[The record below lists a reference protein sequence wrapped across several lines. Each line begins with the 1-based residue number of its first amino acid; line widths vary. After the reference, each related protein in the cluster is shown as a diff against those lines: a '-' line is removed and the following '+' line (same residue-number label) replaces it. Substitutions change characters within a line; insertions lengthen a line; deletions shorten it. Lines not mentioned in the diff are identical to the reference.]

1 MKGIKSNMKSEKMHD
16 MLSQVYSY
24 MIQDHHGDWGM
35 DIHQWDWVPGVGI
48 IAIADYG
55 SKLKQEN
62 VIRYV
67 LEWVEMNKM
76 KSEVKKTINSMAPF
90 AVFPDLYRAT
100 QHSWFLEK
108 SQEIVS
114 WMIDEAPRTREG
126 AFEHTVTENVEF
138 QEQVWADTIY
148 MAVLFLARYA
158 GLTQDR
164 RVAEEA
170 LQQTMLHLRLLQNPE
185 TGLLFHGW
193 NCEAG
198 NHMSATQ
205 WNRANAW
212 IMIAVPEIVT
222 ELRGIIEIPDELML
236 RYSKLAMAL
245 CKCQAEDGLWHT
257 VLDRQDFY
265 KETSGSAG
273 IACGFIKAVK
283 AGMLD
288 NSYLALSRLT
298 LETVLSLI
306 TSKGEVTGVSGGTA
320 VKPTI
325 EDYNRVR
332 ICPTL
337 YGQGLVMQLL
347 IESLLIEE
355 V

>member
-1 MKGIKSNMKSEKMHD
+1 M
-16 MLSQVYSY
+16 
-24 MIQDHHGDWGM
+24 
-35 DIHQWDWVPGVGI
+35 
-48 IAIADYG
+48 
-55 SKLKQEN
+55 
-62 VIRYV
+62 
-67 LEWVEMNKM
+67 EMNRD
-76 KSEVKKTINSMAPF
+76 KSDMKKTINSMAPF
-90 AVFPDLYRAT
+90 AAFPALYRAT
-100 QHSWFLEK
+100 NQSWFLEK
-108 SQEIVS
+108 SKETAS

-126 AFEHTVTENVEF
+126 AFEHTVTENVSF

-164 RVAEEA
+164 KAAEEA
-170 LQQTMLHLRLLQNPE
+170 LQQTMLHLRLLQNEE

-198 NHMSATQ
+198 NHMSAAQ

-222 ELRGIIEIPDELML
+222 EIRGVIEIPDELHI
-236 RYSKLAMAL
+236 RYSKLAKAL
-245 CKCQAEDGLWHT
+245 RDCQAKDGLWHT
-257 VLDRQDFY
+257 VLDRPDFY

-273 IACGFIKAVK
+273 IASGFIKAVK

-288 NSYLALSRLT
+288 PSYLASSRLT
-298 LETVLSLI
+298 LESVLPLI

-320 VKPTI
+320 VKQTK
-325 EDYNRVR
+325 EDYNRIR

-337 YGQGLVMQLL
+337 YGQGLTLQLL
-347 IESLLIEE
+347 LESLLIE
-355 V
+355 

>member
-1 MKGIKSNMKSEKMHD
+1 MKGIKSIMSNNEMYNI
-16 MLSQVYSY
+16 LSQIYSY
-24 MIQDHHGDWGM
+24 MIQDHRGDWGM

-55 SKLKQEN
+55 SKLKQES
-62 VIRYV
+62 VIRYA
-67 LEWVEMNKM
+67 LEWVEMNKD
-76 KSEVKKTINSMAPF
+76 KADVKKTINSMAPF
-90 AVFPDLYRAT
+90 AVFPALSRAT
-100 QHSWFLEK
+100 QQNWFLEK
-108 SQEIVS
+108 SQEIVR
-114 WMIDEAPRTREG
+114 WMIEEAPRTREG

-164 RVAEEA
+164 KAAEEA
-170 LQQTMLHLRLLQNPE
+170 LQQTMLHLRLLQNPD
-185 TGLLFHGW
+185 TGMLYHGW

-198 NHMSATQ
+198 NHMSTTQ

-212 IMIAVPEIVT
+212 IMIAVPEIVM
-222 ELRGIIEIPDELML
+222 EIREIIEIPDELYT

-245 CKCQAEDGLWHT
+245 CECQAEDGLWHT

-288 NSYLALSRLT
+288 ISYLAVSRLT
-298 LETVLSLI
+298 LESVLPLI

-320 VKPTI
+320 VKTTI

-337 YGQGLVMQLL
+337 YGQGLTMQLL
-347 IESLLIEE
+347 IESLLIE
-355 V
+355 

>member
-1 MKGIKSNMKSEKMHD
+1 MKSEETSD
-16 MLSQVYSY
+16 MLSQLYSY
-24 MIQDHHGDWGM
+24 MIQDHRGDWGM

-55 SKLKQEN
+55 SKLKQDS

-67 LEWVEMNKM
+67 LEWVELNKD

-90 AVFPDLYRAT
+90 AVFPELYRAT
-100 QHSWFLEK
+100 QQSWFLEK
-108 SQEIVS
+108 SQEIVN

-164 RVAEEA
+164 KAAEEA
-170 LQQTMLHLRLLQNPE
+170 LQQTMLHLRLLQNHD

-212 IMIAVPEIVT
+212 ITIAVPEIVM
-222 ELRGIIEIPDELML
+222 EIRGIVEIPDELNE
-236 RYSKLAMAL
+236 RYSKLARGL
-245 CKCQAEDGLWHT
+245 RECQAEDGLWHT

-288 NSYLALSRLT
+288 TSYLALSRLT
-298 LETVLSLI
+298 LENVLPLI
-306 TSKGEVTGVSGGTA
+306 THEGEVKGVSGGTA

-325 EDYNRVR
+325 EDYNRIR

-337 YGQGLVMQLL
+337 YGQGLTMQLFV
-347 IESLLIEE
+347 ESLLIEE

>member
-1 MKGIKSNMKSEKMHD
+1 MNNNELKSI
-16 MLSQVYSY
+16 LSQIYSF
-24 MIQDHHGDWGM
+24 MIQDHQGDWGM

-55 SKLKQEN
+55 SKLNQES
-62 VIRYV
+62 VIRYA
-67 LEWVEMNKM
+67 LDWVERNKI

-90 AVFPDLYRAT
+90 AVFPELYRAT
-100 QHSWFLEK
+100 NNNWFLEK
-108 SQEIVS
+108 SREIAS

-126 AFEHTVTENVEF
+126 AFEHTVTENVAF

-164 RVAEEA
+164 KAAEEA
-170 LQQTMLHLRLLQNPE
+170 LQQTLLHLRLLQNPD
-185 TGLLFHGW
+185 TGLLYHGW

-198 NHMSATQ
+198 NHMSAAQ

-222 ELRGIIEIPDELML
+222 EIRGVIEIPDELHI
-236 RYSKLAMAL
+236 RYMKLAKVL
-245 CKCQAEDGLWHT
+245 RDCQSDDGLWHT
-257 VLDRQDFY
+257 VLDRRDYY

-273 IACGFIKAVK
+273 IAGGFIKAVK

-288 NSYLALSRLT
+288 TTYLASSRLT
-298 LETVLSLI
+298 LESILGLI
-306 TSKGEVTGVSGGTA
+306 TSTGEVTGVSGGTA
-320 VKPTI
+320 VKPTM

-337 YGQGLVMQLL
+337 YGQGLTMQLL
-347 IESLLIEE
+347 IESHLLEGRE
-355 V
+355 PS

>member
-1 MKGIKSNMKSEKMHD
+1 MMNNNEMYN

-48 IAIADYG
+48 MAIVDYG
-55 SKLKQEN
+55 TKLNQES
-62 VIRYV
+62 VIRYA
-67 LEWVEMNKM
+67 LEWMETNKD
-76 KSEVKKTINSMAPF
+76 KSDVKKTINSMAPF
-90 AVFPDLYRAT
+90 AVFPALYRAT
-100 QHSWFLEK
+100 QQSWFLEK
-108 SQEIVS
+108 SQQIVG

-126 AFEHTVTENVEF
+126 AFEHTVTENVAF

-148 MAVLFLARYA
+148 MSVLFLARYA

-164 RVAEEA
+164 KAAEEA
-170 LQQTMLHLRLLQNPE
+170 LQQTMLHLRLLQNE
-185 TGLLFHGW
+185 DTGLLYHGW
-193 NCEAG
+193 NCEAE
-198 NHMSATQ
+198 NHMSAAQ

-222 ELRGIIEIPDELML
+222 EIRGVIEIPEELYK
-236 RYSKLAMAL
+236 RYSKLAKAL
-245 CKCQAEDGLWHT
+245 RDCQAEDGLWHT
-257 VLDRQDFY
+257 VLDRPDFY

-273 IACGFIKAVK
+273 IASGFIKAVK

-288 NSYLALSRLT
+288 PSYLVPSRLT
-298 LETVLSLI
+298 LENVLPLI
-306 TSKGEVTGVSGGTA
+306 TSEGEVTGTSGGTA

-325 EDYNRVR
+325 EDYNCIR

-337 YGQGLVMQLL
+337 YGQGLAMQLL
-347 IESLLIEE
+347 LESLLME
-355 V
+355 